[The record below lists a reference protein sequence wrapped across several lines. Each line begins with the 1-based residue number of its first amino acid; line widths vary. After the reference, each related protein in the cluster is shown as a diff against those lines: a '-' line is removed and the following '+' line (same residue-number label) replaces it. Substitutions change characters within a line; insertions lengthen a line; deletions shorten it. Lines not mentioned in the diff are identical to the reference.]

1 MPCSNARG
9 GIYESIISEC
19 LITRGYTLCC
29 YKPDSEHEIEFLIEK
44 DGEVLPIEVKAGNNS
59 TRSLNDFMNKFSP
72 SAAYKLIGGN
82 VGKAGTKLTLPHF
95 FVMFI

>member
-1 MPCSNARG
+1 MAAALLAAPSCGDAGNPCT
-9 GIYESIISEC
+9 E
-19 LITRGYTLCC
+19 
-29 YKPDSEHEIEFLIEK
+29 

-82 VGKAGTKLTLPHF
+82 VGKAGTKLTLPHY